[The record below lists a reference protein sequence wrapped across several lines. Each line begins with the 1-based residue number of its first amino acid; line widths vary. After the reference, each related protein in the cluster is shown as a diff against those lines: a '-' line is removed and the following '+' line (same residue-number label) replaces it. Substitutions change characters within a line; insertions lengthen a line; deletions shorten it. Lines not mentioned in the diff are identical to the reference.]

1 MTRRIA
7 AACAAVV
14 AAAACG
20 GDDGRGNDGGR
31 LSGTVTVLAA
41 ASLTEAFEQLGDD
54 FEAEHPDVD
63 VEFSFAASSELVVQI
78 EQGAPADVFASADE
92 SSMQKVVDSGD
103 VAAEPAIFTRNRL
116 AIAVEEGNPRD
127 IDGLADLD
135 EPGLVVVLCA
145 QQVPCGKFADKAL
158 ANAGVSVTPASRA
171 ENVKAALTL
180 VELGE
185 ADAAIVYAT
194 DVLASGTVEGV
205 TIPDDENVIA
215 AYPIAPLAE
224 AGNQAAARPFVRFVR
239 SAEGQRV
246 LREFGFLPP

>member
-41 ASLTEAFEQLGDD
+41 ASLTEPFEQLGDD

-135 EPGLVVVLCA
+135 EPGLVVVLCE